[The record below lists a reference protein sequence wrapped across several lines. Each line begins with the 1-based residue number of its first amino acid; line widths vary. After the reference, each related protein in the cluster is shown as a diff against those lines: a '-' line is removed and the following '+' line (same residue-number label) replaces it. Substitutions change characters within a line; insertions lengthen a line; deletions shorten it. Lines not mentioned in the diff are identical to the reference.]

1 MRRLLFAGVV
11 ACAGGFL
18 IVACGGTPVMPT
30 PGGGGA
36 DPQPPANNLPVI
48 DSISVQGARSP
59 KEPASFADLGE
70 SVAVAAKVHDDE
82 TPADQLDYQW
92 SAPVGTFTGTGA
104 SVVWQAPATAA
115 TTPADV
121 TITLKVVEH
130 YGNPGGPVF
139 SHDVSGTATVSLHDS
154 VGEVG
159 GMARQF
165 LLDFSDSSM
174 TDVPHIMRNFDPSC
188 KEAQDEAQQVADN
201 RRQLK
206 IVRSIIGLPTVTVP
220 FGDAFCP
227 IFTSDPSRSQ
237 RGDACSSTPSHWE
250 SKVLANGHSTIADG
264 LDWISAYYHPELR
277 AWKLCDSQFP
287 GTCIDETTG
296 ATCGS
301 QALAIAPGFSRR

>member
-1 MRRLLFAGVV
+1 MRRLLFAAVV

-18 IVACGGTPVMPT
+18 IVACGGTPVTPT
-30 PGGGGA
+30 PGGGGPPGGGGN
-36 DPQPPANNLPVI
+36 PQPPANDLPVI
-48 DSISVQGARSP
+48 DSISIQGARSP

-70 SVAVAAKVHDDE
+70 SVAVTAKVHDAE

-165 LLDFSDSSM
+165 LLDFSDSSI
-174 TDVPHIMRNFDPSC
+174 TDVSYIMRNFDPSC
-188 KEAQDEAQQVADN
+188 KPAQDEAQQVADN
-201 RRQLK
+201 RRQLW

-250 SKVLANGHSTIADG
+250 STVLANGHFTIADG
-264 LDWISAYYHPELR
+264 LDWISAYYH
-277 AWKLCDSQFP
+277 
-287 GTCIDETTG
+287 
-296 ATCGS
+296 
-301 QALAIAPGFSRR
+301 